1 MSTHRKHS
9 KIHSN
14 PDPADTHTFHHCL
27 NVLVVVRNAVL
38 VLSPRGPLAIR
49 RMAAHWVV
57 LAAAALTTLVAA
69 TVAAA
74 LTVFT
79 GQALPQAVQ
88 HDLVIAP
95 GTALSI
101 TTLVSDPSQA
111 AKGSAALRS
120 RIAAAMP
127 GIPFTFH
134 EALWSDLLGLVPGAL
149 PASPP
154 SAGQGNTALLQAA
167 SMSGI
172 TSHASLVAGQWPT
185 ASGSSRRQVIPAA
198 LPASAAALLHV
209 SPGDVLRL
217 RDRITNALVSFDIT
231 GVFTPR
237 QGADPADSYWKL
249 SYFPANGRSASFG
262 STTYGPLVVS
272 QAALGPTL
280 TMLSG
285 SWVAQPDMTAF
296 QEGDLNPTSA
306 SVAALAESLPNS
318 SFLNGAQMVTSLP
331 SVLAEAASNLAVA
344 RSMLVI
350 SALELLVLAIAALL
364 AVARLLATQREGEI
378 ALLVARGA
386 TRSQLTW
393 LTAAEVVPLSALV
406 SVAGALA
413 GIRLASVLVTAGPL
427 GRVGIRLAGQAGIW
441 PNALGAAIAV
451 TVIAAASLLAPGL
464 TPSPGA
470 ARTRRGRQVAG
481 VARAGL
487 DIALVV
493 LAVLAG
499 WQLRHYS
506 AASDGGTTG
515 IDPVLAVAPALALAA
530 GSVAMLRLL
539 PLAARTA
546 DWLAVRGRRLTA
558 SLASWQLS
566 RMPVRQGGT
575 ALLLTMAVATGTL
588 TLAQHASWLK
598 SASDQAAFATGGD
611 VQVDLPAPLEP
622 GGAGTVTAARGVT
635 HAMAV
640 AAENQASP
648 GEVIAVDAAQAPQ
661 VVRLRGDE
669 SPLPPGSLFRAIAPA
684 GGLPGA
690 MLWTPQSGARAGAIQ
705 LTATLG
711 PAASVPTGRTTG
723 PAAQLGPVTVTLT
736 ILDRTGAAYQIAAG
750 TLAADGRPHLL
761 VAPLGGEQARYP
773 LRVAAITATFLLP
786 LRDGPAL
793 ALTLSGLPL
802 AGWTEE
808 ASSPVPI
815 NLPPGS
821 VVQPRDGPTHLTRRA
836 ATFTFAPGHAPA
848 LRTGAAGSQSSAQ
861 VPGQLVL
868 LPRATPVAAIPA
880 IATRS
885 FMDTNSMAIGSV
897 VPTFLGGTQVP
908 LRIVAE
914 VTSFP
919 TVTVPGGAL
928 ITDLGSL
935 QEYLARQSLPPL
947 PVTQWWLATADGG
960 VPPSLTARVPAG
972 TDITSA
978 AALAAAAA
986 SDTLSAAPQQA
997 LLALAAAAAILAITG
1012 FWVSIAADV
1021 RRRRGET
1028 ALLAALG
1035 VTRRGAALQ
1044 LCLEKLLLSLPS
1056 AVLGVLLGTLVARL
1070 LVPAVTLTPA
1080 AQLPTPPAVTVDDLP
1095 LAIAFALAV
1104 AVLPAVTAALAA
1116 TRRPDPA
1123 AELRAAEEA

>member
-1 MSTHRKHS
+1 
-9 KIHSN
+9 
-14 PDPADTHTFHHCL
+14 
-27 NVLVVVRNAVL
+27 
-38 VLSPRGPLAIR
+38 
-49 RMAAHWVV
+49 
-57 LAAAALTTLVAA
+57 
-69 TVAAA
+69 
-74 LTVFT
+74 
-79 GQALPQAVQ
+79 
-88 HDLVIAP
+88 
-95 GTALSI
+95 
-101 TTLVSDPSQA
+101 
-111 AKGSAALRS
+111 
-120 RIAAAMP
+120 
-127 GIPFTFH
+127 
-134 EALWSDLLGLVPGAL
+134 
-149 PASPP
+149 
-154 SAGQGNTALLQAA
+154 
-167 SMSGI
+167 
-172 TSHASLVAGQWPT
+172 
-185 ASGSSRRQVIPAA
+185 

-209 SPGDVLRL
+209 RPGDVLRL
-217 RDRITNALVSFDIT
+217 RDRTTNVLVSFDIT
-231 GVFTPR
+231 GVFAPR
-237 QGADPADSYWKL
+237 QGAGPADSYWKL

-272 QAALGPTL
+272 QAALGPAL
-280 TMLSG
+280 TMLTG

-296 QEGDLNPTSA
+296 GDGDLNSMSA
-306 SVAALAESLPNS
+306 SVAALAESLPIS
-318 SFLNGAQMVTSLP
+318 SVLNGAQLVTSLP
-331 SVLAEAASNLAVA
+331 SVLAETASSLAVA
-344 RSMLVI
+344 RLMLVI

-364 AVARLLATQREGEI
+364 AVARLVATQREGET

-393 LTAAEVVPLSALV
+393 LTATEVIPLSALV

-413 GIRLASVLVTAGPL
+413 GQP
-427 GRVGIRLAGQAGIW
+427 GIW

-451 TVIAAASLLAPGL
+451 TVIAAFSLLAPGL
-464 TPSPGA
+464 TPTPGA
-470 ARTRRGRQVAG
+470 ARTRRGRQATMAA

-499 WQLRHYS
+499 EQLRRYS
-506 AASDGGTTG
+506 AASDGGTAG
-515 IDPVLAVAPALALAA
+515 IDPVLALAPALALAA
-530 GSVAMLRLL
+530 GSVATLRLL

-546 DWLAVRGRRLTA
+546 DWLAVRGRGLTA
-558 SLASWQLS
+558 SLASWQFS
-566 RMPVRQGGT
+566 RMPVRQGGA

-588 TLAQHASWLK
+588 ALAQHASWLK

-611 VQVDLPAPLEP
+611 VQVDLPAALEP
-622 GGAGTVTAARGVT
+622 GGAGAVTAARGVT

-640 AAENQASP
+640 VQNQASP
-648 GEVIAVDAAQAPQ
+648 GEVIAIDTAQAPQ

-669 SPLPPGSLFRAIAPA
+669 SPLPPGSLFRAIRPA

-690 MLWTPQSGARAGAIQ
+690 VLPTPQPGARAGTIQ

-711 PAASVPTGRTTG
+711 LAASVPTGRTTG
-723 PAAQLGPVTVTLT
+723 LAAQLGPVTVTLT
-736 ILDRTGAAYQIAAG
+736 ILDQTGAAYQIAAG
-750 TLAADGRPHLL
+750 TLLADGRPHLL
-761 VAPLGGEQARYP
+761 VAPLGGDQARYP
-773 LRVAAITATFLLP
+773 LRVAAITATFPLP
-786 LRDGPAL
+786 PRDGPAR
-793 ALTLSGLPL
+793 ALTLSGLSL
-802 AGWTEE
+802 AGWTQQ

-821 VVQPRDGPTHLTRRA
+821 VAQPGDGPTHITSQA

-848 LRTGAAGSQSSAQ
+848 PGAGVAGSQSSAQ
-861 VPGQLVL
+861 VTGQLML
-868 LPRATPVAAIPA
+868 LPRATQVAAIPA
-880 IATRS
+880 VATRA

-897 VPTFLGGTQVP
+897 VPELLGGAQVP

-947 PVTQWWLATADGG
+947 PVTQWWLATVGGG
-960 VPPSLTARVPAG
+960 VPASLAARVPAG

-978 AALAAAAA
+978 PALATAAA

-997 LLALAAAAAILAITG
+997 LLALAAAAALLASTG

-1028 ALLAALG
+1028 ALLSALG

-1056 AVLGVLLGTLVARL
+1056 AALGVLLGTLVARL

-1104 AVLPAVTAALAA
+1104 AVLPAVAAALAA
-1116 TRRPDPA
+1116 TRRPDPG
-1123 AELRAAEEA
+1123 AELRAVEEA